1 MGGMF
6 GWGGAK
12 GWSAEKPV
20 FSPQPE
26 RFWPK
31 PNRYCNVTDPY
42 AGNFQFIFEIFS
54 QMLYGKTA
62 FDQFVVIEIEQN

>member
-54 QMLYGKTA
+54 
-62 FDQFVVIEIEQN
+62 